1 MYYYIGTVTL
11 KMSPRLFWHTT
22 PRKFSALCQV
32 HIDVN
37 SIEKKENTKN
47 GAVGKPDA
55 YVDELSF
62 M

>member
-1 MYYYIGTVTL
+1 
-11 KMSPRLFWHTT
+11 MSPRLFWHTT

-37 SIEKKENTKN
+37 STEKKENTKN